1 MLALAYQSLISC
13 LHNILTGAERTAHL
27 KQFSPASVGW
37 FEKYRRVGKQAQRC
51 LIDNPG
57 YEGQNAR
64 VGVIRETVAEGDEK
78 GEEGGGRDAEF
89 LGIAATCI

>member
-1 MLALAYQSLISC
+1 MQLSLSC
-13 LHNILTGAERTAHL
+13 LHAEFTGAERTAHL

-51 LIDNPG
+51 LSDNPG
-57 YEGQNAR
+57 SEGQNAL